1 MKTNRIKRAY
11 FRHIARFG
19 ESTHLRFLKKIQVVL
34 SFKGRLIQ
42 ESEENLSA
50 DIMKN
55 FLRATSKTYVLKCK
69 VLQFFDRT
77 LSIQGKLRRHLVNTR
92 DRSEILTYHFRK
104 YIEKEKMR
112 AIKEKQRERSA
123 MLLNAEK

>member
-19 ESTHLRFLKKIQVVL
+19 SGTQLRFLKKIQVAL
-34 SFKGRLIQ
+34 SFKGRLIH
-42 ESEENLSA
+42 ESEEKLSA

-55 FLRATSKTYVLKCK
+55 FLKATSKTYVLKCK

-77 LSIQGKLRRHLVNTR
+77 LSIQNKLRRHLVNTR
-92 DRSEILTYHFRK
+92 DRSEILKYHFRK

-112 AIKEKQRERSA
+112 AIRDK
-123 MLLNAEK
+123 